1 MNRLYRASAP
11 AILALL
17 IGGLPLRAE
26 PLKIRI
32 GWIAAPG
39 HLVAYMFS
47 KEGLAKHLAPTY
59 TFEP

>member
-1 MNRLYRASAP
+1 MNRLYRASAL

-39 HLVAYMFS
+39 QLVAYMFA
-47 KEGLAKHLAPTY
+47 KEGHGRHLGHALT
-59 TFEP
+59 